1 MTEST
6 NNVYFTPNKRSNDLN
21 VTIERR
27 LEFPGL
33 YSNFSQV
40 FKKTED
46 GLETAF
52 IFKEILPK
60 KDSSKKEQPVPKKLV
75 LRLYIAYNFKEELKD
90 EIQEIVSESSNV
102 TASYSLRNPSYTLAE
117 RIAELAFALSALFYL
132 RVGISVYPEDSSVSM
147 FVY

>member
-52 IFKEILPK
+52 IFKEILPE
-60 KDSSKKEQPVPKKLV
+60 DSSKKEQPVPKKLV

-102 TASYSLRNPSYTLAE
+102 TESCSLRNPTYTLAE

-132 RVGISVYPEDSSVSM
+132 RVGISVYPEDNSVSM

>member
-6 NNVYFTPNKRSNDLN
+6 NNVYFTPNKRSNDLS

-40 FKKTED
+40 FKKTEN

-52 IFKEILPK
+52 IFKEILPE
-60 KDSSKKEQPVPKKLV
+60 DYSKKEQPVPKKLV
-75 LRLYIAYNFKEELKD
+75 LRLYIAYNFKEKLKD

-102 TASYSLRNPSYTLAE
+102 TESCSLRNPTYTLAE

-132 RVGISVYPEDSSVSM
+132 RVGISVYPEDNSVSM

>member
-6 NNVYFTPNKRSNDLN
+6 NNVYFTPNKRSNDLS

-40 FKKTED
+40 FKKTEN

-52 IFKEILPK
+52 IFKEILPE
-60 KDSSKKEQPVPKKLV
+60 DYSKKEQPVPKKLV